1 MPSGARGLLEPK
13 AALPAV
19 SQLRMPPRILSADVN
34 HRTATWGPLFFVVWM
49 GAIEVRVTEL
59 IQTRLRSH
67 AGTLP
72 TGRTALFTIVE
83 ETAPLPSSE
92 GRAALSNIL
101 RHCTDEVFASA
112 VVMEGDG
119 FRASAVRSVATGLS
133 LVARQPFP
141 HRVFRRVQDGGQWIC
156 SSFSEPE
163 GLTLSTLHGAVNAV
177 RAKGQPA
184 IR

>member
-1 MPSGARGLLEPK
+1 MPASARGFLDSK
-13 AALPAV
+13 V
-19 SQLRMPPRILSADVN
+19 SGPIAGQPQMPPRILSSDVN

-49 GAIEVRVTEL
+49 GDVEVRITEQ
-59 IQTRLRSH
+59 IQTRLRAH

-72 TGRTALFTIVE
+72 SGRTALFTVVE

-92 GRAALSNIL
+92 RRTALSNIL
-101 RHCTDEVFASA
+101 RYCTAEVFASA

-141 HRVFRRVQDGGQWIC
+141 HRVFRRVQDGAQWIC
-156 SSFSEPE
+156 SCFGDAGGPTVA
-163 GLTLSTLHGAVNAV
+163 GVCGAVNSV
-177 RAKGQPA
+177 RAKSVPT
-184 IR
+184 IK